1 MHWPSQIP
9 LLWAVLVPA
18 VIQGC
23 SGSTLKAQAWT
34 PGKGEGTVS
43 LTYQNYDVAGHYDAR
58 GRKNNNGGT
67 QSHAAITEVDFGIT
81 DRISVIA
88 PPALYCVEIHRAC
101 RSTLSAVWRRIR
113 ARSTTERITAHF
125 RICSWRFAACSGLG
139 RFQWHPSSPPRSRLM
154 ITRQSEKRCR
164 AAGGATCSL
173 APALA

>member
-1 MHWPSQIP
+1 MRKHGH
-9 LLWAVLVPA
+9 L
-18 VIQGC
+18 
-23 SGSTLKAQAWT
+23 
-34 PGKGEGTVS
+34 GKGEGTVS

-81 DRISVIA
+81 DRISVTLRLPFIVSKCTG
-88 PPALYCVEIHRAC
+88 PDVYFVGGVETHP
-101 RSTLSAVWRRIR
+101 
-113 ARSTTERITAHF
+113 ARSTTERITVHF

-139 RFQWHPSSPPRSRLM
+139 RFQWHLSSPRRSRLT
-154 ITRQSEKRCR
+154 ITRQSEKQCR